1 MKSLFSFLGVIAV
14 LAAAPQFASADT
26 IFAFTTTEGVSEG
39 DLDVTSEA
47 NLLSFSTG
55 TTIYSG
61 LTGIA
66 LASGAPADTL
76 FTGTAAAS
84 ASAAI
89 GDLNLATGTLNT
101 GTAARYD
108 LSATATQSAL
118 AAGGTFFIFG
128 NGNGGVGDP
137 IGGSGGTTPPN
148 TLSFRDATDAV
159 IGTVPTD
166 FFFQDGD
173 PLGDRA
179 PNLATFD
186 FTRGNGN
193 ALNNR
198 TISGAVFE
206 ISEID
211 FTGAFTIADATS
223 FSAGSG
229 TFDGQDF
236 GIATIATPIA
246 TIPEPSSAILLV
258 SGLGTFLV
266 RRRRK

>member
-1 MKSLFSFLGVIAV
+1 MRKIFSCLAV
-14 LAAAPQFASADT
+14 MAAMAGMTQLASADVV
-26 IFAFTTTEGVSEG
+26 FEFTTTEGVSEG

-47 NLLSFSTG
+47 NLLTFSTG
-55 TTIYSG
+55 TTTYSG
-61 LTGIA
+61 LTGIGLSA
-66 LASGAPADTL
+66 GAPADTL

-84 ASAAI
+84 ASAALA
-89 GDLNLATGTLNT
+89 DLNLATGTLNT

-108 LSATATQSAL
+108 ISSAVVQTQL
-118 AAGGTFFIFG
+118 AAGATFFIFG
-128 NGNGGVGDP
+128 NGNGGVADP

-166 FFFQDGD
+166 IFFQGGD
-173 PLGDRA
+173 PAGDRA

-198 TISGAVFE
+198 TISGAVFD
-206 ISEID
+206 ISDIT
-211 FTGAFTIADATS
+211 FTGGATITDAVS

-236 GIATIATPIA
+236 GIASIATPVGV
-246 TIPEPSSAILLV
+246 PEPSSAIVLV
-258 SGLGTFLV
+258 GGLGALLL
-266 RRRRK
+266 RRRR